1 MTKPASKKPK
11 APKAAKAA
19 KAAKAKTTAAATGA
33 KPKVIK
39 QPQSKPLAAVQAHL
53 YLHTDDAWSLAYF
66 DPNDMHHMER
76 TLFAKR

>member
-1 MTKPASKKPK
+1 MTKSAPKKPK
-11 APKAAKAA
+11 VPKAQ
-19 KAAKAKTTAAATGA
+19 KTTASGAATGT
-33 KPKVIK
+33 KPKVVK

-66 DPNDMHHMER
+66 DPDDMHHRER

>member
-1 MTKPASKKPK
+1 MTKPARKKPK
-11 APKAAKAA
+11 APQAAKP
-19 KAAKAKTTAAATGA
+19 AKAKTTAAASGA

-66 DPNDMHHMER
+66 DPDDMHHMER

>member
-11 APKAAKAA
+11 APKT
-19 KAAKAKTTAAATGA
+19 AKAKTTVAASGA

-66 DPNDMHHMER
+66 DPDDMHHMER

>member
-1 MTKPASKKPK
+1 MTKSAIKKAK

-19 KAAKAKTTAAATGA
+19 KASVAATGA
-33 KPKVIK
+33 KPKVVK

-66 DPNDMHHMER
+66 DPDDIHHMER